1 MLQPLRRD
9 TWAPIGRVPV
19 RYAWDRHDR
28 ISAVCALTIAP
39 WADRFGLYY
48 NLQSGNFHTPD
59 VVGFVRHIH
68 QHLRRPIVLI
78 WDRWSVHRSTVT
90 QLQGLGC
97 EWLDVSWL
105 PAYAPELDPVEFVW
119 NHAKYVDL
127 VNWIPEDI
135 NDLRKRLIQVFEQ
148 YRHDPIRLASFFHTA
163 HLL

>member
-78 WDRWSVHRSTVT
+78 WE
-90 QLQGLGC
+90 GI
-97 EWLDVSWL
+97 VSL
-105 PAYAPELDPVEFVW
+105 VREITRLFGHFSRCPGRKVW
-119 NHAKYVDL
+119 
-127 VNWIPEDI
+127 EGM
-135 NDLRKRLIQVFEQ
+135 LR
-148 YRHDPIRLASFFHTA
+148 AS
-163 HLL
+163 